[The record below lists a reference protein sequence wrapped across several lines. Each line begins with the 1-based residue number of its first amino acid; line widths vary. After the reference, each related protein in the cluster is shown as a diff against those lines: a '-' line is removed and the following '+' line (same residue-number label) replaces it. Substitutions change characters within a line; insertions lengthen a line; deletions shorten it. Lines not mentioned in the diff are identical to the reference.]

1 VSGERHLEHLARE
14 AERLLADEVLR
25 LAFDAVRQDAIEALA
40 TVDAD
45 DRTAILRLQA
55 RAVVVDEVRAALQ
68 AMIMR
73 QGVSEQNEASSFA

>member
-1 VSGERHLEHLARE
+1 MSGERHVEHLARE

-40 TVDAD
+40 SVDAD

-55 RAVVVDEVRAALQ
+55 RAVVVDEVRAQLQ

-73 QGVSEQNEASSFA
+73 QTVDTSGEATSFA

>member
-1 VSGERHLEHLARE
+1 MTGERHLEHLARE
-14 AERLLADEVLR
+14 AERLLGDDVLR

-40 TVDAD
+40 SVDAD

-55 RAVVVDEVRAALQ
+55 RAVVVDEVRAQLQ

-73 QGVSEQNEASSFA
+73 QTVDTSGEATSFA